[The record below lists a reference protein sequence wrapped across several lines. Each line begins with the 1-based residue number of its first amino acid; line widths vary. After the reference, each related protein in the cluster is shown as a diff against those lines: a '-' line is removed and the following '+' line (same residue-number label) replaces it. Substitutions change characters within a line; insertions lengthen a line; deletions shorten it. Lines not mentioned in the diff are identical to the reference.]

1 MSSSSGCAQLGAVAA
16 ESRKNGVADVAR
28 ISAAEAR
35 AREPHLSGTIA
46 T

>member
-1 MSSSSGCAQLGAVAA
+1 MSSSSGCGQLGAVAA